1 MGCVKVVFIAHR
13 QDEPVDIE
21 AAKKRPRPEWQLD
34 CRNPRKSV
42 VNGSQEKRT
51 IPRNRDDWMI
61 KLPVVGES
69 KNANGWYLMSDSPL
83 ILRGAG

>member
-1 MGCVKVVFIAHR
+1 M
-13 QDEPVDIE
+13 
-21 AAKKRPRPEWQLD
+21 AAWLQ
-34 CRNPRKSV
+34 KSEKIR

-61 KLPVVGES
+61 ELAVVVES

-83 ILRGAG
+83 ILHGAG